1 MNFLHKFW
9 LSLLLLMKEGLM
21 AEGEE
26 DSVLM
31 KLGSSYIGSLA
42 IDWSDV
48 IVNCLKIDII

>member
-1 MNFLHKFW
+1 
-9 LSLLLLMKEGLM
+9 MKDRLM

-31 KLGSSYIGSLA
+31 KLGSSYIGALE
-42 IDWSDV
+42 IDWEDV